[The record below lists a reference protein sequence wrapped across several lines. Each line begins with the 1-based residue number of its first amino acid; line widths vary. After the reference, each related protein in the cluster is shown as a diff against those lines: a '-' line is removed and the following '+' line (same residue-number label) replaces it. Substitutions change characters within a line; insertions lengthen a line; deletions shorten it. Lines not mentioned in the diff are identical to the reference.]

1 MKLCMIGTGYVG
13 LVSGTCFADIGH
25 TVYCVDKDVSK
36 IEKLN
41 SGQSPIY
48 EPGLDELIKVNYREK
63 RLFFT
68 TNISQ
73 AINKSN
79 IIFICVGTPNKKN
92 SLSVNLSYV
101 FKVAKEISKFSKNK
115 KIVVTKSTVPVGTGD
130 LIEKYLKNK
139 KKFTVISNPEFLRE
153 GDAIR
158 DFRYPDRIV
167 VGSNSPYAFKIMK
180 NLYLPL
186 INKGAK
192 FFTTNRRGAELIKYA
207 SNAFLATKITFI
219 NEMANLCEKTG
230 INVEDI
236 SLGMGSDVRIGS
248 RFLRAGPAYGGSCF
262 PKDTKGLVA
271 IGNKANIDLSLVKSV
286 IKSNENR
293 KKIILTRVH
302 SIIGKSVKN
311 KKITFLGVTFKP
323 NTDDMRDSPSLSMIP
338 YLHNKGAKISYY
350 EPTGEK
356 KEFIKLKNCKFFNKI
371 GLACENADLVV
382 LHTEWD
388 EFKNLDFNKMRKNNN
403 LKLYDLRNLYDF
415 EEMKRKKI
423 KYFSVGRSS
432 FNLFQK

>member
-1 MKLCMIGTGYVG
+1 MIGTGYVG

-25 TVYCVDKDVSK
+25 TVYCVDKDINK

-41 SGQSPIY
+41 SGRSPIY
-48 EPGLDELIKVNYREK
+48 EPGLDELIKENYRAK

-68 TNISQ
+68 TNISE
-73 AINKSN
+73 ALRKSD

-92 SLSVNLSYV
+92 SLSVDLTYV
-101 FKVAKEISKFSKNK
+101 FKVAKEISKLSNNK

-130 LIEKYLKNK
+130 LIEKILKNK
-139 KKFTVISNPEFLRE
+139 KKFSVISNPEFLRE

-167 VGSNSPYAFKIMK
+167 VGSNLPHAIKIMK

-219 NEMANLCEKTG
+219 NEIANLCEKIG
-230 INVEDI
+230 VNVEDI
-236 SLGMGSDVRIGS
+236 SLGMGSDLRIGS

-262 PKDTKGLVA
+262 PKDTKGLVS
-271 IGNKANIDLSLVKSV
+271 IGDKVKINLSIVKSV
-286 IKSNENR
+286 IKSNESR
-293 KKIILTRVH
+293 KFFLLKKIDSILRNN
-302 SIIGKSVKN
+302 IKN
-311 KKITFLGVTFKP
+311 KKIVFLGVTFKP
-323 NTDDMRDSPSLSMIP
+323 NTDDMRDAASLYMIP
-338 YLHNKGAKISYY
+338 YLLKKNAIISYY
-350 EPTGEK
+350 DPTGEK
-356 KEFIKLKNCKFFNKI
+356 KEFKKLKNCNFYSDVKR
-371 GLACENADLVV
+371 ACNYADLII

-388 EFKNLDFNKMRKNNN
+388 EFKSLNFKKITKNKKFI
-403 LKLYDLRNLYDF
+403 LYDLRNLYNF
-415 EEMKRKKI
+415 EYMRKEKI
-423 KYFSVGRSS
+423 KYFSIGRPTIS
-432 FNLFQK
+432 

>member
-25 TVYCVDKDVSK
+25 TVYCVDKDISK

-48 EPGLDELIKVNYREK
+48 EPGLDELIKENCRAK

-68 TNISQ
+68 TNLSD
-73 AINKSN
+73 ALNKSD
-79 IIFICVGTPNKKN
+79 IVFICVGTPNKKN
-92 SLSVNLSYV
+92 SLSVDLTYV
-101 FKVAKEISKFSKNK
+101 FKVAKEIKKLSKNK
-115 KIVVTKSTVPVGTGD
+115 KIIVTKSTVPVGTGD
-130 LIEKYLKNK
+130 LIEKLVKNK
-139 KKFTVISNPEFLRE
+139 KKFTVVSNPEFLRE

-167 VGSNSPYAFKIMK
+167 IGSNSLHAFKIMK

-192 FFTTNRRGAELIKYA
+192 FFTTNRNGAELIKYA

-219 NEMANLCEKTG
+219 NEIANLCEKTG

-236 SLGMGSDVRIGS
+236 SLGIGSDARIGS

-262 PKDTKGLVA
+262 PKDTKGLVS
-271 IGNKANIDLSLVKSV
+271 IGEKVKIDLSIVKSV
-286 IKSNENR
+286 IKSNESRKFLLLNR
-293 KKIILTRVH
+293 INDIF
-302 SIIGKSVKN
+302 GKRVKN
-311 KKITFLGVTFKP
+311 KKVVFLGVTFKP
-323 NTDDMRDSPSLSMIP
+323 NTDDMRDAVSLYMIP
-338 YLHNKGAKISYY
+338 RLLKRKAIVSYY
-350 EPTGEK
+350 DPTGEK
-356 KEFIKLKNCKFFNKI
+356 NEFNKLKNCTFYSDVNK
-371 GLACENADLVV
+371 ACKNADLII

-388 EFKNLDFNKMRKNNN
+388 EFKSLNFSKIIK
-403 LKLYDLRNLYDF
+403 KKKIVLYDLRNLYNT
-415 EEMKRKKI
+415 EEMRRKKI
-423 KYFSVGRSS
+423 KYFSIGRPII
-432 FNLFQK
+432 N